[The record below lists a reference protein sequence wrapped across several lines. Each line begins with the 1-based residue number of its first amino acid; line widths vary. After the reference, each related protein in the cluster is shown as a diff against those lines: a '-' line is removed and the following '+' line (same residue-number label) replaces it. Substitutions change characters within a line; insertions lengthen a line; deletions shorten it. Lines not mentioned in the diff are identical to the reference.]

1 MIVALTMMVSYF
13 TFRQSFSSGSFESF
27 EETYEG
33 LISKDP
39 ENKKLILDQVNINH
53 IISTHNLS
61 HLAFADIP
69 RISLECSFADIHQGP
84 RYSSL

>member
-1 MIVALTMMVSYF
+1 MIIISF

-53 IISTHNLS
+53 TMPVHNLIHS
-61 HLAFADIP
+61 TFADIP
-69 RISLECSFADIHQGP
+69 RISLECSVADFHQGP

>member
-1 MIVALTMMVSYF
+1 MMITSF

-39 ENKKLILDQVNINH
+39 ENKKLILDQVNITH
-53 IISTHNLS
+53 TMSVHNLIHS
-61 HLAFADIP
+61 TFADIP
-69 RISLECSFADIHQGP
+69 RISLECSVADFHQGP

>member
-1 MIVALTMMVSYF
+1 MIVANRRLFTISTMMITSF

-39 ENKKLILDQVNINH
+39 ENKKLILDQVNITH
-53 IISTHNLS
+53 IMPVHNLF
-61 HLAFADIP
+61 HPNL
-69 RISLECSFADIHQGP
+69 C
-84 RYSSL
+84 RYSANFS